1 MASRGK
7 FILVIGPT
15 GSGKSV
21 LLSEARERFPELMY
35 AITYTTRE
43 KRPGYE
49 NAAYRFLTV
58 DEFQT
63 KIDAGEFLEYAQFG
77 GNFYGTPKT
86 EVLDAMSEG
95 KTLIKEMEVQGIRQ
109 VQQKMIDDLVL
120 IYIDAGSW
128 DELERRVRARA
139 PITEEELL
147 QRKQRYD
154 DELPFRDIADFVIEN
169 PVGKLE
175 EAKTALCNAIAS
187 VIASTSDEST
197 RA

>member
-1 MASRGK
+1 
-7 FILVIGPT
+7 
-15 GSGKSV
+15 
-21 LLSEARERFPELMY
+21 
-35 AITYTTRE
+35 
-43 KRPGYE
+43 
-49 NAAYRFLTV
+49 
-58 DEFQT
+58 
-63 KIDAGEFLEYAQFG
+63 
-77 GNFYGTPKT
+77 
-86 EVLDAMSEG
+86 MSEG